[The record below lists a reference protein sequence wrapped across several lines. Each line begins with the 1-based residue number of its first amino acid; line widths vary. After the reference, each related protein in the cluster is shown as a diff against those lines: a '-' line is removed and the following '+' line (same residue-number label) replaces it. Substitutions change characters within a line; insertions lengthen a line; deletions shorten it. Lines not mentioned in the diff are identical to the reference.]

1 MYVCMYVPVLPATAA
16 TLLCYVAHVTLA
28 AAIKVTK
35 NTHATGVTVKYD
47 NYNKNYRSNQRQ
59 IWFGGQWVH
68 GTHSKTVNV
77 YQIKIYTVLYLN
89 FVVHASHDMLGNF
102 CKALEQGWQRVRFST
117 TTLENSSNIPLP

>member
-47 NYNKNYRSNQRQ
+47 NYNKNYRSNQR
-59 IWFGGQWVH
+59 
-68 GTHSKTVNV
+68 
-77 YQIKIYTVLYLN
+77 
-89 FVVHASHDMLGNF
+89 
-102 CKALEQGWQRVRFST
+102 
-117 TTLENSSNIPLP
+117 

>member
-47 NYNKNYRSNQRQ
+47 NYN
-59 IWFGGQWVH
+59 
-68 GTHSKTVNV
+68 
-77 YQIKIYTVLYLN
+77 
-89 FVVHASHDMLGNF
+89 
-102 CKALEQGWQRVRFST
+102 
-117 TTLENSSNIPLP
+117 